1 MPRALRERLIALW
14 NRDRSVL
21 LSLVCTRIIIVL
33 ALLLALILVLAT
45 LFAPGIVLPGYD
57 PLPLTITYLCFC
69 LPALGA
75 LWALDRLLSA
85 VRHEQVFTAANVR
98 LLRIISWCCFVA
110 GAILLIGCFF
120 VSLNLII
127 LAVLAA
133 FFGIVIRVVKN
144 LFEAAVALKD
154 ENDFTI

>member
-1 MPRALRERLIALW
+1 MW

-21 LSLVCTRIIIVL
+21 LSLVCTRIIMVL
-33 ALLLALILVLAT
+33 ALLLAALLIVAT
-45 LFAPGIVLPGYD
+45 LNDLRIVLPGYN

-69 LPALGA
+69 LPAFGA
-75 LWALDRLLSA
+75 LWALDRLLRA
-85 VRHEQVFTAANVR
+85 VRREQVFTASNVR
-98 LLRIISWCCFVA
+98 NLRIISWCCFAA
-110 GAILLIGCFF
+110 GAILLIGAFIINI
-120 VSLNLII
+120 NLII

-133 FFGIVIRVVKN
+133 FFGITIRVVKN

>member
-1 MPRALRERLIALW
+1 
-14 NRDRSVL
+14 V
-21 LSLVCTRIIIVL
+21 VL
-33 ALLLALILVLAT
+33 ALVLAVLLILAT
-45 LFAPGIVLPGYD
+45 LFVPGIVLPGYD

-85 VRHEQVFTAANVR
+85 VRREQVFTAGNVR
-98 LLRIISWCCFVA
+98 CLRIISWCCFAA
-110 GAILLIGCFF
+110 GAILLVGCLF